1 MQKGKEFRSLLTK
14 DEYNRL
20 IHQFQGNK
28 TDLQTNHYFDT
39 PRFSLKAQDISL
51 RVKERDD
58 RFEIALKHKKGYS
71 VNEISIPITQSELI
85 ELQTTGLLKLEDL
98 QAELSHI
105 IKDQKLINFL
115 SLSTNRLFLNYY
127 SGILFIDESTYQFP
141 TIMNDNKIV
150 QLMDHEMEYE
160 MEYEAKD
167 YELGK
172 KEFIQLISDFDIQY
186 KKSDKKIKRAFNT
199 YKRLH

>member
-160 MEYEAKD
+160 AKD

>member
-85 ELQTTGLLKLEDL
+85 ELQTTGLLKLEEL

-160 MEYEAKD
+160 AKD